1 MSRKTRMQDLRRAKD
16 RRMKRIA
23 VVGLV
28 VLVAVLA
35 FEIPHMLKGG
45 GSTPTPAATTTAA
58 GGASTTPAATTP
70 GTTVPGTAAPASLP
84 TTASSKLPN
93 SDVAP
98 VRTKSQILSFS
109 QFSGKN
115 PFVQQV
121 SNQTAPAA
129 GSPSAPTATTAS
141 TGTSGSPA
149 KPSSSPT
156 LSPTHAA
163 TISVNGKSQ
172 TVLINGKFPSSNPLF
187 RLVSIANGAAKIG
200 LVSGKF
206 ANGKSTVT
214 LTVGQP
220 LILIDKADGTR
231 YKLQL
236 LSVS

>member
-1 MSRKTRMQDLRRAKD
+1 MSRKTRKQDLRQAKD

-23 VVGLV
+23 VGGVV
-28 VLVAVLA
+28 VLAILLA
-35 FEIPHMLKGG
+35 FEIPHYLGG
-45 GSTPTPAATTTAA
+45 GSKSPAPAATTSAA
-58 GGASTTPAATTP
+58 GSTTPGVTTPTATTP
-70 GTTVPGTAAPASLP
+70 GTATPAVLP

-115 PFVQQV
+115 PFIQQV
-121 SNQTAPAA
+121 SNQPASTP
-129 GSPSAPTATTAS
+129 GSPSPATGTAGS
-141 TGTSGSPA
+141 TGSGAAPA

-172 TVLINGKFPSSNPLF
+172 TVLIDGKFPSANPLF
-187 RLVSIANGAAKIG
+187 RLVSIGQGAAKIG

-206 ANGKSTVT
+206 ANGKSTVS

-220 LILIDKADGTR
+220 LILVNRADGTR